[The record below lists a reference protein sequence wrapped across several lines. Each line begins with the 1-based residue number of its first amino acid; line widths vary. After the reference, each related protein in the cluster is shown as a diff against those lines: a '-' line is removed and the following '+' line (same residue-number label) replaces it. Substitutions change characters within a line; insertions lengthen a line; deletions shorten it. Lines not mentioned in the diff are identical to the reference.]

1 MRHWR
6 QRPAPCFPHSHAC
19 APAVLLLQARA
30 LLPEGGLKGMSVTL
44 YATFWSLSLYDLEVP
59 TQR

>member
-1 MRHWR
+1 M
-6 QRPAPCFPHSHAC
+6 
-19 APAVLLLQARA
+19 LLLQARA